1 MRSFQATC
9 FLVTLLAF
17 PANGQTP
24 DPSRLTLDRIFASGD
39 FRAGFERS
47 PHWIDAKSYAQLE
60 PSTLHKGFHD
70 LVRVDPLTDAK
81 TPIVTAEKLIPATAK
96 SPLRI
101 DDYTFSKDQ
110 DLLLLFTNSARVWRR
125 NTRGDYWTYRLSTG
139 KLTRV
144 GDNPKPSSLF
154 FAKLSP
160 DGTRVGYVRDNNLFV
175 EPAGGGTA
183 VRLTSD
189 GKVGGDDEIINGTFD
204 WVYEEEFDCRD
215 GWLWSPDSQRIAYWQ
230 INTLG
235 VPRFTLVDQTAGKY
249 PRLTT
254 FPYPKTGEQNSLCRV
269 GVVPVSGGQTT
280 WMQVPGDTRTE
291 GYIPRMDWA
300 ESPEVLVLQRLNRLQ
315 NQNQVLLASASTG
328 QVKTILTEKDHTW
341 VEVHDESMQWLDGGK
356 SFTWISERD
365 GWQHLYRVSR
375 DGTSSRL
382 ITSGAFDVKS
392 VLRVDEKKGWVY
404 FLASPGKPTEQYLFR
419 CQLSPPAD
427 GAPPPERLTPADQT
441 GWNDYR
447 VNPDGDQAVWTHS
460 SFGVPPS
467 TSLMNLD
474 GHRVI
479 RPINANIKLKE
490 TVARLARSPVEWFQ
504 TTIGDGLTMD
514 GWLIKPPDF
523 DPNKRY
529 PLLIHVYG
537 EPAGQTVADRW
548 GGSNYLWHLYLA
560 QQGYLVAS
568 MDNRGT
574 KTPKGRAWRKSIYRK
589 IGVHASNDQ
598 ATGARELARR
608 PYVDAGKLA
617 VWGWSGG
624 GSMTLNLLFRFP
636 ELYATG
642 MSVAPVPD
650 MSLYDTIYQERY
662 MGLPGPNAA
671 DYKAGSPLS
680 HASGLKGN
688 LLLVHGTGDDNCHY
702 QGTEKLMEVLVADN
716 KPFTLMPYPNR
727 SHSINEGKN
736 TTRHLYQ
743 LMTRYLNEKTAP
755 GGR

>member
-1 MRSFQATC
+1 MNILVQPVIMAGGSGTRLWPLSRAGYPKQ
-9 FLVTLLAF
+9 FLVLSGD
-17 PANGQTP
+17 PANQ
-24 DPSRLTLDRIFASGD
+24 
-39 FRAGFERS
+39 
-47 PHWIDAKSYAQLE
+47 H
-60 PSTLHKGFHD
+60 
-70 LVRVDPLTDAK
+70 
-81 TPIVTAEKLIPATAK
+81 
-96 SPLRI
+96 
-101 DDYTFSKDQ
+101 
-110 DLLLLFTNSARVWRR
+110 
-125 NTRGDYWTYRLSTG
+125 
-139 KLTRV
+139 
-144 GDNPKPSSLF
+144 SLF
-154 FAKLSP
+154 QQAVARLRGLATEGITVAGP
-160 DGTRVGYVRDNNLFV
+160 VIVGNEEHRFLVLDQLHALRV
-175 EPAGGGTA
+175 EPAAALLEPVGRNTA
-183 VRLTSD
+183 PAVTLAALAALED
-189 GKVGGDDEIINGTFD
+189 GQD
-204 WVYEEEFDCRD
+204 
-215 GWLWSPDSQRIAYWQ
+215 P
-230 INTLG
+230 
-235 VPRFTLVDQTAGKY
+235 
-249 PRLTT
+249 
-254 FPYPKTGEQNSLCRV
+254 
-269 GVVPVSGGQTT
+269 
-280 WMQVPGDTRTE
+280 
-291 GYIPRMDWA
+291 
-300 ESPEVLVLQRLNRLQ
+300 VLV
-315 NQNQVLLASASTG
+315 V
-328 QVKTILTEKDHTW
+328 
-341 VEVHDESMQWLDGGK
+341 
-356 SFTWISERD
+356 
-365 GWQHLYRVSR
+365 
-375 DGTSSRL
+375 
-382 ITSGAFDVKS
+382 
-392 VLRVDEKKGWVY
+392 
-404 FLASPGKPTEQYLFR
+404 
-419 CQLSPPAD
+419 
-427 GAPPPERLTPADQT
+427 TPADQT